1 MGMKWDLDSCSII
14 YLWNHNHKHRVN
26 IVWHK
31 FLHKSLL
38 DEIARQLSHCVWS
51 RLEWKTGRVRRCQVK
66 VNLEL
71 NYYFSRDR
79 REKKKS
85 ITFLSMAK
93 SIALSRGGDQEAM
106 STSTQEEE
114 DGLLVRDLA
123 WKLDL

>member
-1 MGMKWDLDSCSII
+1 M
-14 YLWNHNHKHRVN
+14 
-26 IVWHK
+26 
-31 FLHKSLL
+31 
-38 DEIARQLSHCVWS
+38 
-51 RLEWKTGRVRRCQVK
+51 
-66 VNLEL
+66 NLEL